1 MAVAPGG
8 IHAPGP
14 ARDHWPV
21 AHIEIDGRDATV
33 EQLRA
38 ASVAHY
44 GHFTAMQVRDRR
56 VRGLDLHLAR
66 LDAANREVFGAG
78 LDTALVRDHVRH
90 ALGEATRDASVR
102 VHVYETP
109 DGTAVMVI
117 VRPPQNMRP
126 TPWRLQTVPYQRPA
140 AHIKHLA
147 DFGQGY
153 FRRLAGRNGCD
164 EALLT
169 GPGGVIS
176 EGSLTNICFIGDV
189 GAGVGA
195 GVAWPDAPA
204 LRGVTMQILER
215 TLPGH
220 GVPSRRVP
228 VYTADLG
235 SFTAAFVTNSW
246 GIAPVKQ
253 IDDLIL
259 PVDDAL
265 TAKLTEAYESAGWDG
280 I

>member
-1 MAVAPGG
+1 
-8 IHAPGP
+8 
-14 ARDHWPV
+14 V
-21 AHIEIDGRDATV
+21 AHIEIDGQDATV
-33 EQLRA
+33 EQLRT

-78 LDTALVRDHVRH
+78 LDTARVRDHVRH

-109 DGTAVMVI
+109 DGTAVMVT
-117 VRPPQNMRP
+117 VRPPQGMRP

-176 EGSLTNICFIGDV
+176 EGSLTNICFARNGD
-189 GAGVGA
+189 GGDDGV
-195 GVAWPDAPA
+195 VWPDAPA
-204 LRGVTMQILER
+204 LRGVTMQLLER
-215 TLPGH
+215 TLPPR

-265 TAKLTEAYESAGWDG
+265 TRKLTEAYESAGWDG